1 MDCNDHLHIR
11 GEYLPQYF
19 SGSKN
24 TVKEKRNMLS
34 YDENGNLRDYEE
46 DQQKVVCGKC
56 HKTYLQ
62 ETEEQVAGFREVDDD
77 NG

>member
-1 MDCNDHLHIR
+1 M
-11 GEYLPQYF
+11 F
-19 SGSKN
+19 
-24 TVKEKRNMLS
+24 S

-46 DQQKVVCGKC
+46 DKQKVVCGKC

-62 ETEEQVAGFREVDDD
+62 ETVEQVAGFREVDDD

>member
-1 MDCNDHLHIR
+1 M
-11 GEYLPQYF
+11 
-19 SGSKN
+19 
-24 TVKEKRNMLS
+24 KEKRNMLS